1 MKVFSLSDVIP
12 IGYAGENEAREIAID
27 ICQLVRTWPDLRPE
41 LVARRPGETEVYPC
55 KTRVEDGVLIWTVTG
70 ADTAK
75 SGEGEARVYML
86 DGEGKIAKSR
96 IVKTLIR
103 GGMEGEMREE
113 MPDAAAPWVES
124 VTQAGAEAKASAE
137 EAKAAAD
144 SVPQTIEAAL
154 AEAKAS
160 GEFDGPQGE
169 KGETGERGPQGEK
182 GEKGDKGDTGEQGP
196 QGERGIQGLTGPQG
210 ATGPQGQQ
218 GPRGERG
225 ERGATG
231 LTGPQGPRGLQGEK
245 GEKGDTGPMGPQ
257 GPAGENTEIFLVRIG
272 GNNVPDHTEEEIQA
286 AVGEGKI
293 CIAIGYTGD
302 IYTYVGR
309 MRKTYGESGYAATFY
324 MPMKHAG
331 EKADVNCIQISG
343 NQAYHYLRNDARLAN
358 PRKLTLTGAV
368 NAEYDGT
375 SQVTVVI
382 PEGGTG
388 GGGSGA
394 DGEDGGYYRPSV
406 DANGVL
412 SWTASK
418 TDMPSVSSANIKG
431 PKGDTG
437 ETGGTG
443 PSGPE
448 GPQGPIGPEGP
459 AGPQG
464 APGSDGAPGAPGKDG
479 ADGYSPTVTLTREAD
494 GVVITATNK
503 DGETSEKVYDG
514 KDGAGGEGGG
524 LPEGGEPHRM
534 LVTDGEGN
542 AKWDERTHYKETV
555 VVLPETILYNDKTST
570 YYITSP
576 FSRDIVKGNSYVVN
590 FCGVDYETVAK
601 TVEYG
606 GNSALGLGN
615 VDVADDTGEP
625 FGICL
630 IQGVVDD
637 IEYYATVQISTG
649 EGSLTISIR
658 ENVCHKLPN
667 EYLDIPL
674 TSGTVDI
681 LPKMTLTGEEGSL
694 PIIEPFAGEIV
705 VGNTYTVTYNG
716 TEYTC
721 TAFPLQETEDAPI
734 LPSVGNQGEIGGE
747 NTGEPFVI
755 AYVPPEVVEMVG
767 AYGIAIDLTGASSAT
782 VKIQGAGGVKIDNSA
797 LDLDWIPKKQ
807 KAGETIVGRTTLL
820 YSPAYL
826 TNIGED
832 IAEKI
837 GDAAHYIAFVD
848 GLYYRTGAWRAPDG
862 SVTIIGNGRSYIQDE
877 SIPET
882 GEPFA
887 FVLSGEGLVVF
898 IGEDTPDGTHE
909 VALYHDGGTQTL
921 PLAMPRSMQA
931 SVMPIIQQFG
941 NNFEETADEIETAFR
956 VGRMTYVI
964 DEGGAFVPL
973 TGIMNQKLTFRMF
986 RDGEETVITYDER
999 KDENLRWDKAKTRYV
1014 AGDIDS
1020 IADAVIAKIPSAEGV
1035 GF

>member
-41 LVARRPGETEVYPC
+41 LVARRPGETDVYPC
-55 KTRVEDGVLIWTVTG
+55 KTSVEDGVLVWTVTG

-113 MPDAAAPWVES
+113 MPDASAPWVES

-144 SVPQTIEAAL
+144 SVPEAIEAAL

-160 GEFDGPQGE
+160 GEFDGP
-169 KGETGERGPQGEK
+169 
-182 GEKGDKGDTGEQGP
+182 KGD
-196 QGERGIQGLTGPQG
+196 
-210 ATGPQGQQ
+210 
-218 GPRGERG
+218 
-225 ERGATG
+225 
-231 LTGPQGPRGLQGEK
+231 
-245 GEKGDTGPMGPQ
+245 KGDTGPMGPQ
-257 GPAGENTEIFLVRIG
+257 GPAGENTEIFLVRLG
-272 GNNVPDHTEEEIQA
+272 GGNVPDHTEDEILA
-286 AVGEGKI
+286 AVDEEKV
-293 CIAIGYTGD
+293 CIAVDWKGYV
-302 IYTYVGR
+302 YTYAGKMPLRDNKNVN
-309 MRKTYGESGYAATFY
+309 AATFY
-324 MPMKHAG
+324 SPMMHVG
-331 EKADVNCIQISG
+331 GTADVWCIQVYGASAKRWWI
-343 NQAYHYLRNDARLAN
+343 QDARLAN
-358 PRKLTLTGAV
+358 PYKITFTGAV
-368 NAEYDGT
+368 EAEYDG
-375 SQVTVVI
+375 SNGITVEI

-394 DGEDGGYYRPSV
+394 DGEDGGFYTPSV
-406 DANGVL
+406 DASGNL

-418 TDMPSVSSANIKG
+418 ADMPSVSSANIKG
-431 PKGDTG
+431 PKGDAGADG
-437 ETGGTG
+437 EPG
-443 PSGPE
+443 PAGPE
-448 GPQGPIGPEGP
+448 
-459 AGPQG
+459 GPQG

-479 ADGYSPTVTLTREAD
+479 ADGFSPTVTLTREAD

-514 KDGAGGEGGG
+514 KDGEGGEGGG
-524 LPEGGEPHRM
+524 LPEGGEPHQM

-555 VVLPETILYNDKTST
+555 VVLPETILYNDKTSI

-576 FSRDIVKGNSYVVN
+576 FSRNIVKGNSYVVN

-625 FGICL
+625 FGIFL
-630 IQGVVDD
+630 KQGVVDD
-637 IEYYATVQISTG
+637 IEYYATVRISTG

-674 TSGTVDI
+674 TSVTVDI

-734 LPSVGNQGEIGGE
+734 MPSVGNQAAIDGED
-747 NTGEPFVI
+747 TGEPFVI
-755 AYVPPEVVEMVG
+755 AYVPPEMVEMVG
-767 AYGIAIDLTGASSAT
+767 GYGIVMDMTGASSAT
-782 VKIQGAGGVKIDNSA
+782 VKIQADSGVKIAAEA
-797 LDLDWIPKKQ
+797 LDLDWIPKLENV
-807 KAGETIVGRTTLL
+807 GELILKTAAEEQIPVFLNISLEKKVSVGDQVVVVSDGDFYNLVVKETDVATYIGNASLNL
-820 YSPAYL
+820 
-826 TNIGED
+826 GED
-832 IAEKI
+832 AL
-837 GDAAHYIAFVD
+837 D
-848 GLYYRTGAWRAPDG
+848 
-862 SVTIIGNGRSYIQDE
+862 
-877 SIPET
+877 T
-882 GEPFA
+882 GEPF
-887 FVLSGEGLVVF
+887 F
-898 IGEDTPDGTHE
+898 I
-909 VALYHDGGTQTL
+909 A
-921 PLAMPRSMQA
+921 SM
-931 SVMPIIQQFG
+931 
-941 NNFEETADEIETAFR
+941 
-956 VGRMTYVI
+956 
-964 DEGGAFVPL
+964 
-973 TGIMNQKLTFRMF
+973 
-986 RDGEETVITYDER
+986 GEETFIRYGAVNNDIHEIELYKAGDSQKIAKEKLPKEFLPDTSALHVVITQNDDETYSSSHTAQDIYKAFTENRPIFCSYDRLGNALGIRVFSLVEVGKFTSVFSR
-999 KDENLRWDKAKTRYV
+999 FDRGEEQIFTIRSIGGFRVDYEVKEYIE
-1014 AGDIDS
+1014 GDIDS
-1020 IADAVIAKIPSAEGV
+1020 IADAVISKIPSAEGV

>member
-41 LVARRPGETEVYPC
+41 LVARRPGETDVYPC
-55 KTRVEDGVLIWTVTG
+55 RTRVEDGVLVWTVTG

-154 AEAKAS
+154 AEAKDS

-196 QGERGIQGLTGPQG
+196 QGERGIQGLTGPTG
-210 ATGPQGQQ
+210 ATGPQGPQ

-245 GEKGDTGPMGPQ
+245 GDKGDTGPMGPQ

-272 GNNVPDHTEEEIQA
+272 GGNVPDHTEDEILA
-286 AVGEGKI
+286 AVDEGKV
-293 CIAIGYTGD
+293 CIAVDLNGYV
-302 IYTYVGR
+302 YTYA
-309 MRKTYGESGYAATFY
+309 GEMPLRDNKNVNAATFY
-324 MPMKHAG
+324 APMIHVG
-331 EKADVNCIQISG
+331 GSADVWCIQVYGASAKRWWM
-343 NQAYHYLRNDARLAN
+343 QDARLAN
-358 PRKLTLTGAV
+358 PFKITFTGAV
-368 NAEYDGT
+368 EAEYDG
-375 SQVTVVI
+375 SNGITVEI

-406 DANGVL
+406 NADGVL

-431 PKGDTG
+431 PKGDAG

-443 PSGPE
+443 PAGPE

-464 APGSDGAPGAPGKDG
+464 DPGSDGAPGAPGKDG
-479 ADGYSPTVTLTREAD
+479 ADGFSPTVTLTREAD

-514 KDGAGGEGGG
+514 KDAEGGEGGG
-524 LPEGGEPHRM
+524 LPEGGEPHQM

-542 AKWDERTHYKETV
+542 AKWDERTHWKEDGVIDCFPQTVISGNGVQYVITTPFAQQIVEGETYTVTIDGVDYVSEAKTVINEGVETV
-555 VVLPETILYNDKTST
+555 ILGNTSIAGGEDSGEPYGLVIIPPEMVETAGGAYGMLVADAGGASEVTLRVWKDGTIYHKLAPEFLPIPLTSGAVDVLPETTAEGADGMLVITTPFASKIVVGKTYTVT
-570 YYITSP
+570 YDGADYTCTAFETPMDEEGTVTAPSL
-576 FSRDIVKGNSYVVN
+576 GNQ
-590 FCGVDYETVAK
+590 A
-601 TVEYG
+601 
-606 GNSALGLGN
+606 ALGGE
-615 VDVADDTGEP
+615 DTGEP
-625 FGICL
+625 FI
-630 IQGVVDD
+630 
-637 IEYYATVQISTG
+637 
-649 EGSLTISIR
+649 
-658 ENVCHKLPN
+658 
-667 EYLDIPL
+667 
-674 TSGTVDI
+674 
-681 LPKMTLTGEEGSL
+681 
-694 PIIEPFAGEIV
+694 
-705 VGNTYTVTYNG
+705 
-716 TEYTC
+716 
-721 TAFPLQETEDAPI
+721 
-734 LPSVGNQGEIGGE
+734 
-747 NTGEPFVI
+747 I
-755 AYVPPEVVEMVG
+755 AYIPPEMVEMVG
-767 AYGIAIDLTGASSAT
+767 GYGMVMDMTGASSAT
-782 VKIQGAGGVKIDNSA
+782 VKILGEGDVKIDNSA
-797 LDLDWIPKKQ
+797 LDMDWVAKYDDV
-807 KAGETIVGRTTLL
+807 GETIV
-820 YSPAYL
+820 
-826 TNIGED
+826 
-832 IAEKI
+832 AETV
-837 GDAAHYIAFVD
+837 GQ
-848 GLYYRTGAWRAPDG
+848 
-862 SVTIIGNGRSYIQDE
+862 GNGAEVAADTSFFVEGAAFIAYVDNVRYDLTVLNYE
-877 SIPET
+877 GELAAGNLGLVVPGAPGA
-882 GEPFA
+882 GEPFYITA
-887 FVLSGEGLVVF
+887 G
-898 IGEDTPDGTHE
+898 DGKLTFFRAWGDDND
-909 VALYHDGGTQTL
+909 ALHTIAVYL
-921 PLAMPRSMQA
+921 PGSSQ
-931 SVMPIIQQFG
+931 
-941 NNFEETADEIETAFR
+941 R
-956 VGRMTYVI
+956 V
-964 DEGGAFVPL
+964 P
-973 TGIMNQKLTFRMF
+973 NQKLPNDFLSGVGVF
-986 RDGEETVITYDER
+986 YVELADGKINRRYDEILAAYKMGKNVCVRTYD
-999 KDENLRWDKAKTRYV
+999 DVDQKTNVYSLTHIY
-1014 AGDIDS
+1014 GYQEMYFSQLLNGKMTEI
-1020 IADAVIAKIPSAEGV
+1020 VIAAYDYDTKEYDKVTIREYDLNLPAAEGV